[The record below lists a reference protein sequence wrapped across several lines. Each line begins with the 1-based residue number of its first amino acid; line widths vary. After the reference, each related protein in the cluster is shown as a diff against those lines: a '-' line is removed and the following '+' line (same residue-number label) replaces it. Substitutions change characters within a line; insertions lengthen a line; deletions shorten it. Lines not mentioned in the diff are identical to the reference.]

1 MAEAGAAREVTITRV
16 FDAPRGLVWKE
27 WTEPE
32 RLAAW
37 WGARGWSAPPGRIVM
52 DVRPGGAFRVVSV
65 SDEDGAEIVQE
76 GIYREVV
83 EPERLVI
90 EEAAEGAWHGGATTV
105 VTFADLGDGRTEM
118 VFRTTIRTTEEGL
131 DAAAAGLAAAF
142 DRLSEHLMA

>member
-1 MAEAGAAREVTITRV
+1 VAEAGAAREVTITRV

-37 WGARGWSAPPGRIVM
+37 WGARGWSAPPERIEM
-52 DVRPGGAFRVVSV
+52 DVRPGGRFRATSV
-65 SDEDGAEIVQE
+65 SDEDGTEMTQE
-76 GIYREVV
+76 GVYREVV

-131 DAAAAGLAAAF
+131 DAAASGLAAAF